1 MEKRRYEPKAIDTR
15 AVEIPKEL
23 EALTEALARNTHEVW
38 GASRLARGWKWGP
51 VRDDILKHHPNLV
64 SYEELTDEEKDY
76 DRHTSM
82 ETIKVILSL
91 GYEITPRNDREGF

>member
-1 MEKRRYEPKAIDTR
+1 MEKRRYEPKAIDTA

-23 EALTEALARNTHEVW
+23 EVLTETLARNTHEVW
-38 GASRLARGWKWGP
+38 AASRLARGWKWGP
-51 VRDDILKHHPNLV
+51 VRDDILKRHPNLV
-64 SYEELTDEEKDY
+64 SYEELTEEEKDY

-91 GYEITPRNDREGF
+91 GYEIMFRGSE

>member
-23 EALTEALARNTHEVW
+23 EALTETLARNTHEVW
-38 GASRLARGWKWGP
+38 AASRLARGWKWGP
-51 VRDDILKHHPNLV
+51 VRDDILKRHPNLV
-64 SYEELTDEEKDY
+64 SYEELTEEEKDY

-91 GYEITPRNDREGF
+91 GYEIMFRGSELG

>member
-1 MEKRRYEPKAIDTR
+1 MEKRRYEPKAIDTA

-23 EALTEALARNTHEVW
+23 EVLTETLARNTHEVW
-38 GASRLARGWKWGP
+38 AASRLAQGWTWGP
-51 VRDDILKHHPNLV
+51 VRDDILKRHPNLV
-64 SYEELTDEEKDY
+64 FYEELTEEEKDY

-91 GYEITPRNDREGF
+91 GYEIMFRGSELG

>member
-23 EALTEALARNTHEVW
+23 EALTETLARNTHEVW
-38 GASRLARGWKWGP
+38 AVSRLAQGWTWGP
-51 VRDDILKHHPNLV
+51 VRDDILKRHPNLV
-64 SYEELTDEEKDY
+64 SYEELTEEEKDY

-91 GYEITPRNDREGF
+91 GYEIMFRGSE